1 MTEKQALKGLGRHVK
16 WYNNHCS
23 EWTMLASLERTGSIV
38 VSTQS
43 WRGAVRGR
51 ASSTCGTRR
60 STTRP
65 PLNWSPIPRVELLP
79 LWLRFGGWD
88 SAAGQG
94 GHHRLYCCCWGKVMR
109 NLVEPSPLSSS
120 ISTIRMDDPHAPNI
134 SYYLSKCVWHTL
146 GYLKCF
152 SSI

>member
-65 PLNWSPIPRVELLP
+65 PLNWSPIPRVDP
-79 LWLRFGGWD
+79 P
-88 SAAGQG
+88 
-94 GHHRLYCCCWGKVMR
+94 CCCLSGYALGAGTALLGKEATIACTVA
-109 NLVEPSPLSSS
+109 VEVRWCGTWWSRAHSPRASLPSEWM
-120 ISTIRMDDPHAPNI
+120 IRMHPILAIIYQNVFGTH
-134 SYYLSKCVWHTL
+134 
-146 GYLKCF
+146 
-152 SSI
+152 